1 MFRYDGTVD
10 HPAGRELLLLALLG
24 AFTGV
29 LAGGCA
35 VIFRYMIAFFHN
47 LAFRGTVSLH
57 YDALAH
63 ADPSPWGVGIILI
76 PLAGALLVAFLVR
89 NFAPGARSHGVPQ
102 IMYSIYY
109 REAKIHPVL
118 ALIKSLSASISI
130 GTGAS
135 IGREGP
141 IIQITASVG
150 SAIGGWL
157 RFPGRVRT
165 VLLAAAAAGG
175 VAGSFDSPLGG
186 VLFTI
191 ELFLPAVS
199 AAALLPVSI
208 AAVVAT
214 LISRSV
220 FGTRPSL
227 PVPIPELLSDPLI
240 SSLPSLVVL
249 GLVVGVISTL
259 FIVALCKT
267 SKWFDSLSGNYYIRH
282 AFGMVLVGAEIWF
295 FLKLTSAAEAS
306 SS

>member
-1 MFRYDGTVD
+1 MIETVVIDSIDGIMRLISDQAYNEDIGRLRSAYFFRGLPDVRFRLTTSLRMNCKEL
-10 HPAGRELLLLALLG
+10 HRELLLLALLG

-63 ADPSPWGVGIILI
+63 ADPSPWGIGIILI

-150 SAIGGWL
+150 SAIGG
-157 RFPGRVRT
+157 
-165 VLLAAAAAGG
+165 
-175 VAGSFDSPLGG
+175 
-186 VLFTI
+186 
-191 ELFLPAVS
+191 
-199 AAALLPVSI
+199 
-208 AAVVAT
+208 
-214 LISRSV
+214 
-220 FGTRPSL
+220 
-227 PVPIPELLSDPLI
+227 
-240 SSLPSLVVL
+240 
-249 GLVVGVISTL
+249 
-259 FIVALCKT
+259 
-267 SKWFDSLSGNYYIRH
+267 
-282 AFGMVLVGAEIWF
+282 
-295 FLKLTSAAEAS
+295 
-306 SS
+306 